1 MSTRTRL
8 GRSPIPPPADRYL
21 QITPGR
27 KVPRKG
33 AATRCHALT
42 LSLPFQPSGRVSW
55 RQGREHAPGAGETQG
70 VLRSAAVLLK
80 FKKASRPAP
89 YMMFEIARAGE
100 ACGVSRWAG
109 GGSRARASCHLRG
122 LLSFRVVSPARG
134 RG

>member
-55 RQGREHAPGAGETQG
+55 RQGREHAPGHGETQG

-80 FKKASRPAP
+80 LEKASRPAP
-89 YMMFEIARAGE
+89 LRTPPEQGSVLEMIDRTLQQATRGVGAG
-100 ACGVSRWAG
+100 AA
-109 GGSRARASCHLRG
+109 
-122 LLSFRVVSPARG
+122 
-134 RG
+134 

>member
-21 QITPGR
+21 QITPAL
-27 KVPRKG
+27 KVPR
-33 AATRCHALT
+33 RALLRDAT
-42 LSLPFQPSGRVSW
+42 LSFPFQPSGRVSW
-55 RQGREHAPGAGETQG
+55 RQGRDHAPGHGETQG

-80 FKKASRPAP
+80 FKKASRPAQ

-109 GGSRARASCHLRG
+109 GGSRARASCHLRDW
-122 LLSFRVVSPARG
+122 LSFR
-134 RG
+134 